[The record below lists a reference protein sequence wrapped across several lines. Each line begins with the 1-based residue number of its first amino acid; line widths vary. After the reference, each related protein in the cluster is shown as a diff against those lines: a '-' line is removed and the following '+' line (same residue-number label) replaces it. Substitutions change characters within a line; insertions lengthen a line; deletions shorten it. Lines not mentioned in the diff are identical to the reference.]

1 MIEQLLHS
9 SPATAVTLFDGEF
22 KRRHVY
28 TSPSLLFLWPST
40 FEIFKWKCVCVYI
53 YISVYHTKG
62 IRLSG
67 KQGSCQGPIHMKV
80 EGRRLGL
87 KEVFFCL
94 AGKKMPTMLVFFQ
107 LAFASRHLL
116 FRMLN
121 LFIAGVYYTWFIAGI
136 YYTWLLFQRWITSY
150 TIGHILHAAI
160 YNQLKAASFQRTLAF
175 SWFFLKCS
183 LPNFGI

>member
-1 MIEQLLHS
+1 M
-9 SPATAVTLFDGEF
+9 
-22 KRRHVY
+22 
-28 TSPSLLFLWPST
+28 
-40 FEIFKWKCVCVYI
+40 YI

-116 FRMLN
+116 FRMLTC
-121 LFIAGVYYTWFIAGI
+121 LLQEYIILGLLQGYI
-136 YYTWLLFQRWITSY
+136 Y
-150 TIGHILHAAI
+150 ILD
-160 YNQLKAASFQRTLAF
+160 FF
-175 SWFFLKCS
+175 S
-183 LPNFGI
+183 NVE